1 MSPLQLTPPNIEV
14 IDAEELARRLN
25 VPLSW
30 VQEHTRSRIVDP
42 IPHLKLGKFVRFE
55 WGSPLLEEWRER
67 QRRGRGKK
75 AKENDA
81 V

>member
-1 MSPLQLTPPNIEV
+1 MSPLQSSPPNVEV
-14 IDAEELARRLN
+14 IDAVELARRLN

-55 WGSPLLEEWRER
+55 WGSAALEEWRER
-67 QRRGRGKK
+67 QRRGKTK
-75 AKENDA
+75 
-81 V
+81 